1 MEQNMTGQYEHWKL
15 DIDNQDIAWL
25 TLDRSDSAVNSL
37 NEPVLREFDHI
48 LNLLGQK
55 RQAKAVIIQSG
66 KKTGFIV
73 GADIS
78 QFKQLSSADE
88 ATQLIKKGQEI
99 FNKLENLPIPTIAL
113 ISGFCLGGGLEL
125 ALACTYR
132 IAEDSGKTKLGLP
145 EVKLGIHPGWGGT
158 VRLPKLTGAMAAMD
172 IILTGKNLRPKVAKK
187 LGVIHEAVPKR
198 LIKQAAL
205 AYALN
210 PPKQSK
216 PSLFIKLQNVQWVR
230 PILGKLFRTQLKKKI
245 KEKHY
250 PAPFKVVKN
259 WINYNVYADK
269 AMQKEAESIGSLLV
283 SDTSKNLVKVFFM
296 QEKLKGL
303 ARGVDFSVNHVHVV
317 GAGVMGGDIAA
328 WCAIKGLKVTLQ
340 DQSPQF
346 IGGAIKRAYDL
357 AQKVLKEKHLVQAA
371 MDRLNPDVDGY
382 GIAHADVI
390 IEAITEKLEAKQNL
404 FKMLEEQAKPEAI
417 LATNTSTIPLEEIS
431 SVLKKPG
438 RLVGIHFFNPVSKM
452 PLVEVVH
459 GKNTVQRVIE
469 NAVYFVKKIDK
480 LPLPVKSSP
489 GFLVNRIL
497 FPYMLEAV
505 ALLEE
510 GISGAMI
517 DKAAVDFGMP
527 MGPIELADTV
537 GLDVCLNALEKM
549 SSFLDIKVPE
559 KLRDYVKRGDLG
571 RKTGKGFYHYKNGKC
586 QKPKISKSESM
597 PSDTTDRLM
606 FRLLNEAVAC
616 LREGIV
622 ENSELLDAG
631 CIFGFGFAPFRG
643 GPMNYIRNQGEERM
657 LKQLE
662 ELESR
667 YGNRFAADEGW
678 QQNGAVA

>member
-1 MEQNMTGQYEHWKL
+1 MTGQYEHWKL

-37 NEPVLREFDHI
+37 NEPVLREFDQI

-99 FNKLENLPIPTIAL
+99 FNKVESLPIPTIAL

-132 IAEDSGKTKLGLP
+132 IAEDSAKTKLGLP

-198 LIKQAAL
+198 LLKQAAL

-210 PPKQSK
+210 PPKPSK
-216 PSLFIKLQNVQWVR
+216 PALFIKLQNMQWVR
-230 PILGKLFRTQLKKKI
+230 PILGKLFRKQLKKKI

-259 WINYNVYADK
+259 WINYNVYTDK

-303 ARGVDFSVNHVHVV
+303 ARGVDFSVDHVHVV

-328 WCAIKGLKVTLQ
+328 WCAIKGLTVTLQ
-340 DQSPQF
+340 DQSPQL

-371 MDRLNPDVDGY
+371 MDRLSPDVEGY

-404 FKMLEEQAKPEAI
+404 FKMLEEKAKPDAI

-452 PLVEVVH
+452 PLVEVVR

-510 GISGAMI
+510 GISGAII

-616 LREGIV
+616 LREGII

-643 GPMNYIRNQGEERM
+643 GPMNYIRNQGEQRM

-662 ELESR
+662 DLESR

-678 QQNGAVA
+678 QKSGAVA

>member
-216 PSLFIKLQNVQWVR
+216 PSLFIKLQNVQWIR

-678 QQNGAVA
+678 QQNGVVA

>member
-1 MEQNMTGQYEHWKL
+1 MTGQYEHWKL

>member
-678 QQNGAVA
+678 QQNGVVA

>member
-1 MEQNMTGQYEHWKL
+1 MTGQYEHWKL
-15 DIDNQDIAWL
+15 DIDNQEIAWL
-25 TLDRSDSAVNSL
+25 TLDRRDSAVNSL
-37 NEPVLREFDHI
+37 NEPVLREFDQI

-66 KKTGFIV
+66 KKSGFIV

-78 QFKQLSSADE
+78 QFKQLTSADE
-88 ATQLIKKGQEI
+88 ATLLIKKGQEI

-132 IAEDSGKTKLGLP
+132 IAEDSPKTKLGLP

-172 IILTGKNLRPKVAKK
+172 IILTGKNLRAKVAKK
-187 LGVIHEAVPKR
+187 LGVINEAVPKR
-198 LIKQAAL
+198 LLKQAAL
-205 AYALN
+205 VYALN
-210 PPKQSK
+210 PPKNKKS
-216 PSLFIKLQNVQWVR
+216 SLFNKLQNVQWVR

-259 WINYNVYADK
+259 WINYNVYSDK

-303 ARGVDFSVNHVHVV
+303 ARGIDFSVNHVHVV

-328 WCAIKGLKVTLQ
+328 WCAIKGLNVTLQ

-346 IGGAIKRAYDL
+346 IGGAIKRAHDL
-357 AQKVLKEKHLVQAA
+357 AQKILKEKHLVQAA
-371 MDRLNPDVDGY
+371 MDRLSPDVEGY

-404 FKMLEEQAKPEAI
+404 FKMLEEKAKPEAI

-469 NAVYFVKKIDK
+469 NAVYFVKQIDK

-510 GISGAMI
+510 GISGPVI

-549 SSFLDIKVPE
+549 SSLLDIKVPE

-586 QKPKISKSESM
+586 QKPKVSKSESM

-662 ELESR
+662 DLESR

-678 QQNGAVA
+678 GQQNGAVA

>member
-55 RQAKAVIIQSG
+55 KQAKAVIIQSG

-158 VRLPKLTGAMAAMD
+158 VRLPKLTGAMTAMD

-187 LGVIHEAVPKR
+187 LGVVHEAVPKR
-198 LIKQAAL
+198 LLKQAAL
-205 AYALN
+205 VYALN

-230 PILGKLFRTQLKKKI
+230 PILGKLFRAQLKKKI

-269 AMQKEAESIGSLLV
+269 AMHKEAESIGSLLV

-357 AQKVLKEKHLVQAA
+357 AQKILKEKHLVQAA
-371 MDRLNPDVDGY
+371 MDRLNPDVEGY

-510 GISGAMI
+510 GISGPMI

-549 SSFLDIKVPE
+549 SGFLDIKVPE

-662 ELESR
+662 DLESR

-678 QQNGAVA
+678 QKSGAVA

>member
-1 MEQNMTGQYEHWKL
+1 MTGQYEHWKL

-678 QQNGAVA
+678 QQNGVVA

>member
-1 MEQNMTGQYEHWKL
+1 MTGQYEHWKL
-15 DIDNQDIAWL
+15 DIDNQEIAWL
-25 TLDRSDSAVNSL
+25 TLDRRDSAVNSL
-37 NEPVLREFDHI
+37 NEPVLREFDQI

-66 KKTGFIV
+66 KKSGFIV

-78 QFKQLSSADE
+78 QFKQLTSADE
-88 ATQLIKKGQEI
+88 ATLLIKKGQEI

-132 IAEDSGKTKLGLP
+132 IAEDSPKTKLGLP

-172 IILTGKNLRPKVAKK
+172 IILTGKNLRAKVAKK
-187 LGVIHEAVPKR
+187 LGVINEAVPKR
-198 LIKQAAL
+198 LFKQAAL
-205 AYALN
+205 VYALN
-210 PPKQSK
+210 PPKNKKS
-216 PSLFIKLQNVQWVR
+216 SLFNKLQNVQWVR

-259 WINYNVYADK
+259 WINYNVYSDK

-303 ARGVDFSVNHVHVV
+303 ARGIDFSVNHVHVV

-328 WCAIKGLKVTLQ
+328 WCAIKGLNVTLQ

-346 IGGAIKRAYDL
+346 IGGAIKRAHDL
-357 AQKVLKEKHLVQAA
+357 AQKILKEKHLVQAA
-371 MDRLNPDVDGY
+371 MDRLSPDVEGY

-404 FKMLEEQAKPEAI
+404 FKMLEEKAKPEAI

-469 NAVYFVKKIDK
+469 NAVYFVKQIDK

-510 GISGAMI
+510 GISGPVI

-549 SSFLDIKVPE
+549 SSLLDIKVPE

-586 QKPKISKSESM
+586 QKPKVSKSESM

-662 ELESR
+662 DLESR
-667 YGNRFAADEGW
+667 YGDRFAADEGW
-678 QQNGAVA
+678 GQQNGAVA